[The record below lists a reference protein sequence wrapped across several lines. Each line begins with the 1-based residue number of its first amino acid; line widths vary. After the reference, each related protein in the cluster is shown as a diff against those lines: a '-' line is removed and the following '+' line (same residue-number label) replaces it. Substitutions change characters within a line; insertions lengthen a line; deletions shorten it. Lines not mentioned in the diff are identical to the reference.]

1 MSKQSE
7 KSRHI
12 GGKPDTKDEAENRKS
27 VKGPTVEQKPA
38 PKPTNPDVGDVKRDR

>member
-1 MSKQSE
+1 MPKQSE

-27 VKGPTVEQKPA
+27 GKGTAADHDKT
-38 PKPTNPDVGDVKRDR
+38 PKPKNPDVGDMKRDR